1 MRNEAYRE
9 QLNLIKWLA
18 SNNEFHLFFTM
29 RDIRPKSSY
38 NRFCSTAPNE
48 SGYLYRSRSAKGLI
62 KTFMASYKIRGGRNR
77 DPEFHHLLIHEAG
90 VGRSHFLNE
99 NCGHVH
105 IAIGFKPSSRFYGNP
120 TAHMDEFMVRV
131 KGGVG
136 VDSDRKWEGSHRW
149 CDFCSSLAND
159 NSNYLIQNSKKVAA
173 YLAKPEFGTLNGGC
187 FSKQPEF
194 SSLPNQPNARDLFIP
209 SLPVM

>member
-90 VGRSHFLNE
+90 VERSHFLNE
-99 NCGHVH
+99 SCGHIHV
-105 IAIGFKPSSRFYGNP
+105 AIGFKRSSRFYDDP
-120 TAHMDEFMVRV
+120 AAHMAEFMVRV

-159 NSNYLIQNSKKVAA
+159 NSNYLIQDPKKVAA
-173 YLAKPEFGTLNGGC
+173 YMAKPE
-187 FSKQPEF
+187 
-194 SSLPNQPNARDLFIP
+194 
-209 SLPVM
+209 